1 MRMQSKQI
9 LARCLHSR
17 SETGAKMS
25 RAPTRRFLDQARALV
40 MALESPVG
48 IIYSLLIAE
57 VIGTPLR

>member
-1 MRMQSKQI
+1 
-9 LARCLHSR
+9 
-17 SETGAKMS
+17 MS